1 MPDPGAAVPVRVLL
15 VEDDDDH
22 AELMRFA
29 FDEAGGFDLD
39 RSSGVAAAR
48 RLIDAGTFALVVSD
62 YRLPDGEGL
71 SLIDRDGEGEVRFPV
86 LILTSQGS
94 ETVAADAIKRGALD
108 YLVKSPETFA
118 RLPEYA
124 RIALRAWGAERER
137 TEARRRL
144 EASLAEKE
152 VLLREVHHR
161 VKNNFQVVS
170 SLLSLQAAHHGDG
183 PVREALAVSEQ
194 RIRSMALIHEK
205 LYDAG
210 DFTGIDFAEY
220 AESMAARAALA
231 HDAGGR
237 GIAVRTRLER
247 ARLPLDQAV
256 PLGLALNELLSNAFA
271 HAFGPGTG
279 GAIELV
285 LAAGDDAFRLEVAD
299 DGAGLPRGV
308 DGRDADTLGFQLI
321 EVLTRQAGAAY
332 SVESSPGAGTRVVIT
347 LPRGVSAANGPHGP
361 RQA

>member
-1 MPDPGAAVPVRVLL
+1 MPDSGANLPARILL

-22 AELMRFA
+22 ADLMRYA
-29 FDEAGGFDLD
+29 FDESGGYELE
-39 RSSGVAAAR
+39 RSTGVAAAR
-48 RLIDAGTFALVVSD
+48 KRLASESFSLVVSD

-71 SLIDRDGEGEVRFPV
+71 SLIDRDLEGEVRFPV

-94 ETVAADAIKRGALD
+94 EAVAAEAIKLGALD

-170 SLLSLQAAHHGDG
+170 SLLSLQAAHNADG

-205 LYDAG
+205 LYEAG

-220 AESMAARAALA
+220 AESMAARVALA
-231 HDAGGR
+231 HDAGSR
-237 GIAVRTRLER
+237 GIAVRLRLER
-247 ARLPLDQAV
+247 ERLSLDQAV
-256 PLGLALNELLSNAFA
+256 PLGLALNELLTNAFT
-271 HAFGPGTG
+271 HAFAPGTG
-279 GAIELV
+279 GTIELS
-285 LAAGDDAFRLEVAD
+285 LSRGEGRLRLEVAD

-308 DGRDADTLGFQLI
+308 DGRDADTLGFQLLK
-321 EVLTRQAGAAY
+321 VLTRQAGATY
-332 SVESSPGAGTRVVIT
+332 SVESSPGAGTRVVI
-347 LPRGVSAANGPHGP
+347 LVPGP
-361 RQA
+361 A

>member
-1 MPDPGAAVPVRVLL
+1 
-15 VEDDDDH
+15 
-22 AELMRFA
+22 
-29 FDEAGGFDLD
+29 
-39 RSSGVAAAR
+39 
-48 RLIDAGTFALVVSD
+48 VSD
-62 YRLPDGEGL
+62 FRLPDGEGL
-71 SLIDRDGEGEVRFPV
+71 SLIARDEAGEVRFPV

-94 ETVAADAIKRGALD
+94 EAVAAEAIKRGALD

-137 TEARRRL
+137 SEARRRL
-144 EASLAEKE
+144 ETSLAEKE

-161 VKNNFQVVS
+161 VKNNFQIVS
-170 SLLSLQAAHHGDG
+170 SLLSLQAAHHADG

-210 DFTGIDFAEY
+210 DFAAIDFAEY
-220 AESMAARAALA
+220 AESMTARIALA

-237 GIAVRTRLER
+237 GIAVRTRFER

-271 HAFGPGTG
+271 HAFGPGSG
-279 GAIELV
+279 GTLELA
-285 LAAGDDAFRLEVAD
+285 LDAAEDGFRLVVAD
-299 DGAGLPRGV
+299 DGAGLPEGV
-308 DGRDADTLGFQLI
+308 DGRNAETLGFQLL
-321 EVLTRQAGAAY
+321 EVLTRQAGARY
-332 SVESSPGAGTRVVIT
+332 SVESSPGAGTRVVIAVPI
-347 LPRGVSAANGPHGP
+347 LR
-361 RQA
+361 